1 MYLRKKTRNPI
12 LKERCPICHKYD
24 YVGDQGYGRFF
35 CSTCCVE
42 FKKTVCSNGF
52 TKVEIFVVDEDGKQS
67 MIDDYVEKDG
77 IEYSISDYKKL
88 ILYSETKK

>member
-1 MYLRKKTRNPI
+1 MRKKTRNPI

-42 FKKTVCSNGF
+42 FKKTMVKLGF
-52 TKVEIFVVDEDGKQS
+52 VKVEIFVIDEDGKQS
-67 MIDDYVEKDG
+67 LIDSFMEKDG
-77 IEYSISDYKKL
+77 IEYSLEEYRNIL
-88 ILYSETKK
+88 INK